1 MRRMCTGL
9 LPLGR
14 STRAIVSQV
23 LTVALTLGAPAF
35 GHAQSAPD
43 PPAPWAFT
51 ISVGGYAPGNRTAV
65 SSWLSANGYGVPEP
79 PQCGFDALLR
89 QVCDP
94 GTRYPKVSRA
104 DIVGWMFSIRRRVG
118 ERASVEVFGATE
130 QSGSVTGRCDDSAV
144 PRDAR
149 CTSRFV
155 TVDFGGASLAALAS
169 VRARAFHFG
178 AGPALLLANWEMQPA
193 HLAGMWLDARFG
205 GDRVPMFARAQL
217 RIYQSV
223 SFSPSERFTS
233 FHPATL
239 YLGGGITVHL
249 DDSSR

>member
-1 MRRMCTGL
+1 MCTGW
-9 LPLGR
+9 PAHGR
-14 STRAIVSQV
+14 SARAV
-23 LTVALTLGAPAF
+23 LSHAMALALAFSSPAL

-51 ISVGGYAPGNRTAV
+51 ISVGGYMPGNRTAV
-65 SSWLSANGYGVPEP
+65 SSWLSANGYGVAAP
-79 PQCGFDALLR
+79 PQCGFDALLTP
-89 QVCDP
+89 VCDP

-104 DIVGWMFSIRRRVG
+104 DIVGWLFSVRRSIG
-118 ERASVEVFGATE
+118 QRASVEVLGATE

-144 PRDAR
+144 PRDVR

-193 HLAGMWLDARFG
+193 HLAGLWLDARFG
-205 GDRVPMFARAQL
+205 GDRIPVFARAQF

-223 SFSPSERFTS
+223 SFSPPEQFTS

-239 YLGGGITVHL
+239 YLGAGITVHL

>member
-1 MRRMCTGL
+1 MCTGRL
-9 LPLGR
+9 AHVR
-14 STRAIVSQV
+14 CARAVVSQAAA
-23 LTVALTLGAPAF
+23 LALTLSSPSL
-35 GHAQSAPD
+35 GHAQSAPNR
-43 PPAPWAFT
+43 PAPWSFT

-65 SSWLSANGYGVPEP
+65 TSWLRTNGYGVAEP
-79 PQCGFDALLR
+79 PQCGFDALLAP
-89 QVCDP
+89 VCDP

-104 DIVGWMFSIRRRVG
+104 DIVGWLFSIRRSIG

-144 PRDAR
+144 PRDPR

-193 HLAGMWLDARFG
+193 HLAGVWLDARFG
-205 GDRVPMFARAQL
+205 GDRIPAFARAQF
-217 RIYQSV
+217 RIYKSV
-223 SFSPSERFTS
+223 SFSPSEQFTS

-239 YLGGGITVHL
+239 YLGAGLTVGL